1 MNTLDIFEL
10 NAKISKRMW
19 RFVSFATGIN
29 PTLEDPQ
36 SVSYED
42 GDPTYRALC
51 RTLAWEAMKECGMI
65 GD

>member
-1 MNTLDIFEL
+1 
-10 NAKISKRMW
+10 MW
-19 RFVSFATGIN
+19 TFVSFAAGIN

-42 GDPTYRALC
+42 GDPTYRAFC